1 MSASLAVAFFVNG
14 LALGVFF
21 LPRYFKTFSKNIFAD
36 LMMKR
41 CCYVVAIYLFMLNSA
56 IMATLAS
63 AAGLN
68 VHNELFRYMWLLGTV
83 GWTTLIYII
92 VKTMFDMKSLY
103 RRMLFDKRMGGQDG

>member
-21 LPRYFKTFSKNIFAD
+21 LPRYFQSFSKNIFAD

-41 CCYVVAIYLFMLNSA
+41 CCYVIAIYLFMWNAA
-56 IMATLAS
+56 IMATLAT
-63 AAGLN
+63 GLSVN
-68 VHNELFRYMWLLGTV
+68 DELFRYMWFLGWV
-83 GWTTLIYII
+83 GWTSLIFIF

-103 RRMLFDKRMGGQDG
+103 RKMLFDKRMGGQ